1 MSCFAAS
8 YLKLLHDCLC
18 HPSLAKLKI
27 MVPSLKQL
35 QMLDCESCQLR
46 KYVRSFF
53 RRPIEKRC
61 NSVFYTIHS
70 NIWGPSQITSFG
82 FRYFVTF
89 IDEYSRCTWVDPKR
103 DINFCPSSSPSLM
116 WLRTNLAKQLKLL
129 EVTIPKNLFQLNFL
143 LFYPHRIFCINPCVH
158 THHKKL

>member
-89 IDEYSRCTWVDPKR
+89 IDEYSRCTWVDLMKERYKFLSIFKSFFNVIKNQFSKTIKIVRSDNPKES
-103 DINFCPSSSPSLM
+103 FSAELSS
-116 WLRTNLAKQLKLL
+116 
-129 EVTIPKNLFQLNFL
+129 FL
-143 LFYPHRIFCINPCVH
+143 SS
-158 THHKKL
+158 